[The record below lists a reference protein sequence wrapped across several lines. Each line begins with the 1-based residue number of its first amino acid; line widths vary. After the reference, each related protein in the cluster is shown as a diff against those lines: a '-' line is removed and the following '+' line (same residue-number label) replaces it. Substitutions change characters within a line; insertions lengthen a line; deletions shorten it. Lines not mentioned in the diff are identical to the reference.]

1 MNANPDGFKI
11 VTARDAALSALR
23 DVVRNGAYSSQALDR
38 SLNAVE
44 LSPEDRRLAAS
55 IFFFAV
61 ENRLYIEWAL
71 SHLMQTKAEPL
82 VEDVMHVAAAQI
94 LFMDRIPDHAA
105 TDEAVKQVRA
115 FGREGLTG
123 LVNGVLRSLT
133 RARDAGELTLPDRET
148 EPEKYLSVRY
158 SFSEAAAKRL
168 IASYGIDE
176 AEAIA
181 SYTPAERAQTV
192 RPNLMKTDIADF
204 ERRLDEAG
212 YMWHES
218 AVPGAYRILAAGDLS
233 ATDDYRRGMF
243 AIQGESS
250 QLAALAMEAKPG
262 MQILDACAA
271 PGGKSTQLAGKLQG
285 RGLLVCNEIN
295 AKRAK
300 ILAGNIERLGIANA
314 LVLNEHP
321 KKLEARFEGYFDKI
335 LVDAPCSGEGMFRKE
350 EAAVTDWT
358 EDTNAI
364 CANRQSEILRSAAK
378 MLRPGGRLVYSTC
391 TFSPVENEGVIS
403 DFLWRNPDFSV
414 ENRPAPDF
422 SPGRPDWVEH
432 PAPGLEHT
440 FRLWPHKLRGE
451 GHYAAVLKKAG
462 DAPAAELPLEP
473 AAKTPAELTQFC
485 RQTGAALP
493 EGKLLLFGQVAYLVP
508 QELPEIK
515 GLRVLRAGLE
525 LGQTMKNRFEP
536 AHAWALWLKGLENS
550 ASLAADAPELGQYL
564 SGNVLPSGLRGWT
577 LVRVDG
583 LSLGWAKGD
592 GTQLK
597 NHYPKALRR
606 PV

>member
-1 MNANPDGFKI
+1 MLPEGFI
-11 VTARDAALSALR
+11 LRMQSLLGEEYAAFSA
-23 DVVRNGAYSSQALDR
+23 SFDR
-38 SLNAVE
+38 
-44 LSPEDRRLAAS
+44 
-55 IFFFAV
+55 
-61 ENRLYIEWAL
+61 
-71 SHLMQTKAEPL
+71 PL
-82 VEDVMHVAAAQI
+82 C
-94 LFMDRIPDHAA
+94 
-105 TDEAVKQVRA
+105 
-115 FGREGLTG
+115 TG
-123 LVNGVLRSLT
+123 L
-133 RARDAGELTLPDRET
+133 
-148 EPEKYLSVRY
+148 
-158 SFSEAAAKRL
+158 RL
-168 IASYGIDE
+168 N
-176 AEAIA
+176 
-181 SYTPAERAQTV
+181 P
-192 RPNLMKTDIADF
+192 LKTGF
-204 ERRLDEAG
+204 T
-212 YMWHES
+212 
-218 AVPGAYRILAAGDLS
+218 GDLS
-233 ATDDYRRGMF
+233 RFSLSPVPWCPTGYVYDAVSRPGLSSYHAAGLYYLQEPSAMAPAELLDP
-243 AIQGESS
+243 QPGERV
-250 QLAALAMEAKPG
+250 
-262 MQILDACAA
+262 LDLCAA

-321 KKLEARFEGYFDKI
+321 KKLETRFEGYFDKI

-364 CANRQSEILRSAAK
+364 CANRQSEILTSAAK

-473 AAKTPAELTQFC
+473 AAKTPAELTHFC

-508 QELPEIK
+508 QGLPEIK

-550 ASLAADAPELGQYL
+550 VSLAADAPELGQYL

>member
-1 MNANPDGFKI
+1 MTFPLPEAF
-11 VTARDAALSALR
+11 LSRMQQLLPQKSEYEAFIQSYDIDHYQALR
-23 DVVRNGAYSSQALDR
+23 INPLKGDAGTLFSHLGCTLTPVPWCSTGFYYPQELHPGKSPYHEAGAYYIQEPSAMAPAAYLD
-38 SLNAVE
+38 
-44 LSPEDRRLAAS
+44 
-55 IFFFAV
+55 
-61 ENRLYIEWAL
+61 
-71 SHLMQTKAEPL
+71 
-82 VEDVMHVAAAQI
+82 AQ
-94 LFMDRIPDHAA
+94 P
-105 TDEAVKQVRA
+105 
-115 FGREGLTG
+115 
-123 LVNGVLRSLT
+123 
-133 RARDAGELTLPDRET
+133 GE
-148 EPEKYLSVRY
+148 K
-158 SFSEAAAKRL
+158 
-168 IASYGIDE
+168 
-176 AEAIA
+176 
-181 SYTPAERAQTV
+181 
-192 RPNLMKTDIADF
+192 
-204 ERRLDEAG
+204 
-212 YMWHES
+212 
-218 AVPGAYRILAAGDLS
+218 
-233 ATDDYRRGMF
+233 
-243 AIQGESS
+243 
-250 QLAALAMEAKPG
+250 
-262 MQILDACAA
+262 ILDLCAA
-271 PGGKSTQLAGKLQG
+271 PGGKSTQIAGAMRGQ
-285 RGLLVCNEIN
+285 GLLISNEIHP
-295 AKRAK
+295 ARAR
-300 ILAGNIERLGIANA
+300 ILSENIERMGISNSIVTNMAPA
-314 LVLNEHP
+314 ELSAHFPL
-321 KKLEARFEGYFDKI
+321 FFDRI
-335 LVDAPCSGEGMFRKE
+335 MVDAPCSGEGMFRKE

-364 CANRQSEILRSAAK
+364 CANRQSEILTSAAK

-550 ASLAADAPELGQYL
+550 VSLAADAPELGQYL
-564 SGNVLPSGLRGWT
+564 SGNVLPSGLCGWT

>member
-1 MNANPDGFKI
+1 MEFPKDF
-11 VTARDAALSALR
+11 TAREKALLGDRFEELYTYATAQPARGVTVNTLRCTPDWFAAHTDFAAEPSKFCRTAFTTAADFRPGRHPWHHAGLLYAQEPSASAPAAL
-23 DVVRNGAYSSQALDR
+23 LD
-38 SLNAVE
+38 
-44 LSPEDRRLAAS
+44 
-55 IFFFAV
+55 
-61 ENRLYIEWAL
+61 
-71 SHLMQTKAEPL
+71 
-82 VEDVMHVAAAQI
+82 
-94 LFMDRIPDHAA
+94 
-105 TDEAVKQVRA
+105 
-115 FGREGLTG
+115 
-123 LVNGVLRSLT
+123 
-133 RARDAGELTLPDRET
+133 
-148 EPEKYLSVRY
+148 
-158 SFSEAAAKRL
+158 
-168 IASYGIDE
+168 
-176 AEAIA
+176 
-181 SYTPAERAQTV
+181 V
-192 RPNLMKTDIADF
+192 RPGMRVAD
-204 ERRLDEAG
+204 L
-212 YMWHES
+212 
-218 AVPGAYRILAAGDLS
+218 
-233 ATDDYRRGMF
+233 
-243 AIQGESS
+243 
-250 QLAALAMEAKPG
+250 
-262 MQILDACAA
+262 CAA
-271 PGGKSTQLAGKLQG
+271 PGGKTSQLAAALQG
-285 RGLLVCNEIN
+285 QGLLLANEFVAARAEILRQNLERMGVTN
-295 AKRAK
+295 AVITNEDTANLAK
-300 ILAGNIERLGIANA
+300 A
-314 LVLNEHP
+314 LP
-321 KKLEARFEGYFDKI
+321 RQFDRV

-364 CANRQSEILRSAAK
+364 CANRQSEILTSAAK

-550 ASLAADAPELGQYL
+550 VSLAADAPELGQYL

-577 LVRVDG
+577 LMRVDG

>member
-1 MNANPDGFKI
+1 MQFPADF
-11 VTARDAALSALR
+11 TAREQALLGPRFAELYAYATPQPARGVTVNGLRCTPEWFAAHADFAAALSPFCPTAFTTAPDFKPGR
-23 DVVRNGAYSSQALDR
+23 HPWHHAGVFYAQEPS
-38 SLNAVE
+38 
-44 LSPEDRRLAAS
+44 AS
-55 IFFFAV
+55 A
-61 ENRLYIEWAL
+61 
-71 SHLMQTKAEPL
+71 P
-82 VEDVMHVAAAQI
+82 
-94 LFMDRIPDHAA
+94 
-105 TDEAVKQVRA
+105 
-115 FGREGLTG
+115 
-123 LVNGVLRSLT
+123 
-133 RARDAGELTLPDRET
+133 
-148 EPEKYLSVRY
+148 
-158 SFSEAAAKRL
+158 
-168 IASYGIDE
+168 
-176 AEAIA
+176 
-181 SYTPAERAQTV
+181 
-192 RPNLMKTDIADF
+192 
-204 ERRLDEAG
+204 
-212 YMWHES
+212 
-218 AVPGAYRILAAGDLS
+218 
-233 ATDDYRRGMF
+233 
-243 AIQGESS
+243 
-250 QLAALAMEAKPG
+250 AALLDVHPG
-262 MQILDACAA
+262 MKVADLCAA
-271 PGGKSTQLAGKLQG
+271 PGGKTSQLAEALQG
-285 RGLLVCNEIN
+285 QGLLLANEFVAARAEILRQNLERMGVTN
-295 AKRAK
+295 AVITNEDTANLAK
-300 ILAGNIERLGIANA
+300 A
-314 LVLNEHP
+314 LPGV
-321 KKLEARFEGYFDKI
+321 FDRV

-364 CANRQSEILRSAAK
+364 CANRQSEILTSAAK

-550 ASLAADAPELGQYL
+550 VSLAADAPELGQYL

>member
-1 MNANPDGFKI
+1 MLPEGFI
-11 VTARDAALSALR
+11 LRMQSLLGEEYAAFSA
-23 DVVRNGAYSSQALDR
+23 SFDR
-38 SLNAVE
+38 
-44 LSPEDRRLAAS
+44 
-55 IFFFAV
+55 
-61 ENRLYIEWAL
+61 
-71 SHLMQTKAEPL
+71 PL
-82 VEDVMHVAAAQI
+82 C
-94 LFMDRIPDHAA
+94 
-105 TDEAVKQVRA
+105 
-115 FGREGLTG
+115 TG
-123 LVNGVLRSLT
+123 L
-133 RARDAGELTLPDRET
+133 
-148 EPEKYLSVRY
+148 
-158 SFSEAAAKRL
+158 RL
-168 IASYGIDE
+168 N
-176 AEAIA
+176 
-181 SYTPAERAQTV
+181 P
-192 RPNLMKTDIADF
+192 LKTGF
-204 ERRLDEAG
+204 T
-212 YMWHES
+212 
-218 AVPGAYRILAAGDLS
+218 GDLS
-233 ATDDYRRGMF
+233 RFSLSPVPWCPTGYVYDAASRPGLSSYHAAGLYYLQEPSAMAPAELLDP
-243 AIQGESS
+243 QPGERV
-250 QLAALAMEAKPG
+250 
-262 MQILDACAA
+262 LDLCAA

-321 KKLEARFEGYFDKI
+321 KKLETRFEGYFDKI

-364 CANRQSEILRSAAK
+364 CANRQSEILTSAAK

-391 TFSPVENEGVIS
+391 TFSPVENECVIS

-432 PAPGLEHT
+432 PVPGLEHT

-462 DAPAAELPLEP
+462 DAPAAELLLEP

-550 ASLAADAPELGQYL
+550 VSLAAGRAGARAVSVRKRTAVGSLRLDARAGGRALARLGEGRRYPVQESL
-564 SGNVLPSGLRGWT
+564 SEGAAAPGLR
-577 LVRVDG
+577 
-583 LSLGWAKGD
+583 
-592 GTQLK
+592 
-597 NHYPKALRR
+597 NRR
-606 PV
+606 KQHGKDSTDRGG

>member
-1 MNANPDGFKI
+1 
-11 VTARDAALSALR
+11 
-23 DVVRNGAYSSQALDR
+23 
-38 SLNAVE
+38 
-44 LSPEDRRLAAS
+44 
-55 IFFFAV
+55 
-61 ENRLYIEWAL
+61 
-71 SHLMQTKAEPL
+71 
-82 VEDVMHVAAAQI
+82 
-94 LFMDRIPDHAA
+94 
-105 TDEAVKQVRA
+105 
-115 FGREGLTG
+115 
-123 LVNGVLRSLT
+123 
-133 RARDAGELTLPDRET
+133 
-148 EPEKYLSVRY
+148 
-158 SFSEAAAKRL
+158 
-168 IASYGIDE
+168 
-176 AEAIA
+176 
-181 SYTPAERAQTV
+181 
-192 RPNLMKTDIADF
+192 
-204 ERRLDEAG
+204 
-212 YMWHES
+212 
-218 AVPGAYRILAAGDLS
+218 
-233 ATDDYRRGMF
+233 
-243 AIQGESS
+243 
-250 QLAALAMEAKPG
+250 
-262 MQILDACAA
+262 
-271 PGGKSTQLAGKLQG
+271 
-285 RGLLVCNEIN
+285 
-295 AKRAK
+295 
-300 ILAGNIERLGIANA
+300 
-314 LVLNEHP
+314 
-321 KKLEARFEGYFDKI
+321 
-335 LVDAPCSGEGMFRKE
+335 MFRKE

-364 CANRQSEILRSAAK
+364 CANRQSEILTSAAK

-391 TFSPVENEGVIS
+391 TFSPVENECVIS

-508 QELPEIK
+508 QGLLEIK

-550 ASLAADAPELGQYL
+550 VLLAADAPELGQYL

-577 LVRVDG
+577 LVRGDG

>member
-1 MNANPDGFKI
+1 MTNKPVSERELVLGI
-11 VTARDAALSALR
+11 LLEVTEHGGYSHLVLR
-23 DVVRNGAYSSQALDR
+23 DVLAKYQYLDKKERAFITRVSEGTLEHMMELDYILDQFSKVKVKKMKPVIRNLLR
-38 SLNAVE
+38 SAVYQ
-44 LSPEDRRLAAS
+44 LKYMDSVPDAAVCNES
-55 IFFFAV
+55 V
-61 ENRLYIEWAL
+61 KL
-71 SHLMQTKAEPL
+71 
-82 VEDVMHVAAAQI
+82 
-94 LFMDRIPDHAA
+94 
-105 TDEAVKQVRA
+105 AVKKG
-115 FGREGLTG
+115 FGSLRGF
-123 LVNGVLRSLT
+123 VNGVLRNV
-133 RARDAGELTLPDRET
+133 ARNLDNVSY
-148 EPEKYLSVRY
+148 PEDPVDNLSIRY
-158 SFSEAAAKRL
+158 SMPRWILELWIPAYGMENVERMLQSFQEEQPLVIRCRDEKVPEHLRAEGVHAEPHPYLPYAWQISGFDYLGGLESFQNGEFSVQDISSMLVGETADPQEND
-168 IASYGIDE
+168 YVID
-176 AEAIA
+176 
-181 SYTPAERAQTV
+181 V
-192 RPNLMKTDIADF
+192 
-204 ERRLDEAG
+204 
-212 YMWHES
+212 
-218 AVPGAYRILAAGDLS
+218 
-233 ATDDYRRGMF
+233 
-243 AIQGESS
+243 
-250 QLAALAMEAKPG
+250 
-262 MQILDACAA
+262 CAA
-271 PGGKSTQLAGKLQG
+271 PGGKSTQLAGKMRG

-295 AKRAK
+295 PKRAK
-300 ILAGNIERLGIANA
+300 ILASNIERLGIATA
-314 LVLNEHP
+314 LVLTEHP

-364 CANRQSEILRSAAK
+364 CANRQSEILTSAAK

-508 QELPEIK
+508 QGLPEIK

-525 LGQTMKNRFEP
+525 LGQTMRNRFEP

-550 ASLAADAPELGQYL
+550 VSLAADAPELGQYL

>member
-1 MNANPDGFKI
+1 MNQKKNENKLNKAGKTVLYTFILMVVMGILSDGDLGIIGVMAVIFI
-11 VTARDAALSALR
+11 AVGVAAL
-23 DVVRNGAYSSQALDR
+23 VIYFVK
-38 SLNAVE
+38 
-44 LSPEDRRLAAS
+44 
-55 IFFFAV
+55 
-61 ENRLYIEWAL
+61 
-71 SHLMQTKAEPL
+71 KA
-82 VEDVMHVAAAQI
+82 
-94 LFMDRIPDHAA
+94 
-105 TDEAVKQVRA
+105 
-115 FGREGLTG
+115 
-123 LVNGVLRSLT
+123 N
-133 RARDAGELTLPDRET
+133 
-148 EPEKYLSVRY
+148 
-158 SFSEAAAKRL
+158 
-168 IASYGIDE
+168 
-176 AEAIA
+176 
-181 SYTPAERAQTV
+181 
-192 RPNLMKTDIADF
+192 
-204 ERRLDEAG
+204 
-212 YMWHES
+212 
-218 AVPGAYRILAAGDLS
+218 
-233 ATDDYRRGMF
+233 
-243 AIQGESS
+243 
-250 QLAALAMEAKPG
+250 KP
-262 MQILDACAA
+262 
-271 PGGKSTQLAGKLQG
+271 
-285 RGLLVCNEIN
+285 
-295 AKRAK
+295 
-300 ILAGNIERLGIANA
+300 
-314 LVLNEHP
+314 
-321 KKLEARFEGYFDKI
+321 
-335 LVDAPCSGEGMFRKE
+335 KE

-364 CANRQSEILRSAAK
+364 CANRQSEILTSAAK

-550 ASLAADAPELGQYL
+550 VSLAADAPELGQYL

>member
-1 MNANPDGFKI
+1 MPTEYFERRERALLGDRFDALYAAPQETAARG
-11 VTARDAALSALR
+11 VTVSALR
-23 DVVRNGAYSSQALDR
+23 AA
-38 SLNAVE
+38 
-44 LSPEDRRLAAS
+44 PEQ
-55 IFFFAV
+55 F
-61 ENRLYIEWAL
+61 
-71 SHLMQTKAEPL
+71 
-82 VEDVMHVAAAQI
+82 AAQAD
-94 LFMDRIPDHAA
+94 FPVEPSPFCKAGFVVQDPAFKPGRHPYHHA
-105 TDEAVKQVRA
+105 
-115 FGREGLTG
+115 
-123 LVNGVLRSLT
+123 GVFYSQ
-133 RARDAGELTLPDRET
+133 
-148 EPEKYLSVRY
+148 EPSA
-158 SFSEAAAKRL
+158 SSAAPL
-168 IASYGIDE
+168 LG
-176 AEAIA
+176 
-181 SYTPAERAQTV
+181 V
-192 RPNLMKTDIADF
+192 RPGM
-204 ERRLDEAG
+204 RVLD
-212 YMWHES
+212 
-218 AVPGAYRILAAGDLS
+218 
-233 ATDDYRRGMF
+233 T
-243 AIQGESS
+243 
-250 QLAALAMEAKPG
+250 
-262 MQILDACAA
+262 CAA
-271 PGGKSTQLAGKLQG
+271 PGGKSSQLAAALGGQ
-285 RGLLVCNEIN
+285 GLLVSNEFVAARAEVLRSNLERMGVPN
-295 AKRAK
+295 AV
-300 ILAGNIERLGIANA
+300 
-314 LVLNEHP
+314 VLNEDTGRIAAALP
-321 KKLEARFEGYFDKI
+321 EFFDRV

-364 CANRQSEILRSAAK
+364 CANRQSEILTSAAK

-391 TFSPVENEGVIS
+391 TFSPVENECVIS

-432 PAPGLEHT
+432 PVPGLEHT

-462 DAPAAELPLEP
+462 DAPAAELLLEP

-550 ASLAADAPELGQYL
+550 VSLAADAPELGQYL